1 MYSESFAD
9 MMLNERKLSEKMKIL
24 LYFKKKHNCFFD
36 TTVIFKTEIC
46 RMYLEHSKPDVD
58 NNLVLTACLLY
69 ACKKS
74 VISFTEEKR
83 RTYLH
88 EGAKYLEELGFD
100 ERFCRI
106 CEQANRIANITPRDK
121 EGDILELIDNFGMLL
136 DRDDRRAFNP
146 TEALFVLENENLK
159 GLKNVYLQ
167 DFKEFVMEFENL
179 ETLGLDKSKIITRW
193 QTKINSIPKYRIAQG
208 INAAIDYRTTAK
220 KLYIEGKKLQV
231 NKNGIRDNKQEINAD
246 RRIKHEIAKQIDEEH
261 KFSDLLNISGEEQ

>member
-1 MYSESFAD
+1 MF
-9 MMLNERKLSEKMKIL
+9 
-24 LYFKKKHNCFFD
+24 
-36 TTVIFKTEIC
+36 
-46 RMYLEHSKPDVD
+46 LEHSKPDVD
-58 NNLVLTACLLY
+58 NNLVLTACLVY

-74 VISFTEEKR
+74 IIAFTEEKR

-88 EGAKYLEELGFD
+88 ESAKYLEELGFD
-100 ERFCRI
+100 EKFCRI
-106 CEQANRIANITPRDK
+106 CEQANRIANIMPRDK

-159 GLKNVYLQ
+159 DLENEYLQ

-193 QTKINSIPKYRIAQG
+193 QTKINTLPKYNIAKG

-220 KLYIEGKKLQV
+220 KLYIEGKKLEV

-246 RRIKHEIAKQIDEEH
+246 RRIKHELARQIDEEH
-261 KFSDLLNISGEEQ
+261 KFSDLLNISGED

>member
-1 MYSESFAD
+1 MYNDSFAD

-36 TTVIFKTEIC
+36 NTVIFKTEIC
-46 RMYLEHSKPDVD
+46 RMFLEHTKPDVD

-83 RTYLH
+83 RTYLRK
-88 EGAKYLEELGFD
+88 GAEYLEELGFD
-100 ERFCRI
+100 KKFCRI

-146 TEALFVLENENLK
+146 TEALFVLENENL
-159 GLKNVYLQ
+159 
-167 DFKEFVMEFENL
+167 

-193 QTKINSIPKYRIAQG
+193 QTKINMLPKYNLVQG

-220 KLYIEGKKLQV
+220 KLYIEGKKLEV

-261 KFSDLLNISGEEQ
+261 KFSDLLNISGEE